1 MFVSDRAGFAT
12 KGASMIRGTRL
23 KSIAA
28 LAFALLALS
37 PLTAQ
42 ETRSPVAGVPPPPAL
57 LAELAWLE
65 GTWEGEGISGPARE
79 IYFAP
84 RGGQMAGHF
93 TQSRGDSV
101 WFYEIVTIVETG
113 GSLEYR
119 LKHFNA
125 DLTGWEAQNEVRSFP
140 LVAVGGD
147 AWYFD
152 GLTIRRDGDDGMIG
166 AVRIENRDG
175 TSREAVFRYR
185 RAR

>member
-1 MFVSDRAGFAT
+1 
-12 KGASMIRGTRL
+12 MIRGESL
-23 KSIAA
+23 KSIAVVA
-28 LAFALLALS
+28 AVAFALLAWS
-37 PLTAQ
+37 PLAAQ
-42 ETRSPVAGVPPPPAL
+42 ETRPAVAGVPPPPAL
-57 LAELAWLE
+57 LSELAWLE

-93 TQSRGDSV
+93 TQARGEGI

-125 DLTGWEAQNEVRSFP
+125 DLTGWEAQNEVRAFP
-140 LVAVGGD
+140 LVAVERD

-152 GLTIRRDGDDGMIG
+152 GLTIRRDGTDGMVG
-166 AVRIENRDG
+166 AVRIDNGDG

-185 RAR
+185 RTR